1 MTRHLTCMYE
11 GRIDGTASSG
21 EKKCDWRG
29 PFWKWRRRFAWNSAS
44 RSKHRPDWIWWAE
57 RERKSA
63 GWRRNKKK
71 KEMRMQM
78 WSSYRSASSQFD
90 YIAGNYQWAASLP
103 PSGHFQGIWH
113 QKEDRCPS
121 SAGPTGRVHCP
132 APYTHRHKYTCLC
145 KRDVD
150 GDRAADAQQRPL
162 LFFIWLP
169 IESSPVSVRLN

>member
-71 KEMRMQM
+71 KKEMRMQM

-103 PSGHFQGIWH
+103 LAAISRASDIKRRTDAHQALCSLAVSIARLRTLIGINIHVYVKGTWMVTGPPTPNNGHCF
-113 QKEDRCPS
+113 S
-121 SAGPTGRVHCP
+121 SFGF
-132 APYTHRHKYTCLC
+132 L
-145 KRDVD
+145 
-150 GDRAADAQQRPL
+150 
-162 LFFIWLP
+162 
-169 IESSPVSVRLN
+169 